1 MLEENDMKTIQDI
14 SNRKIGIFKNGY
26 TKQFWQKLVKLQ
38 NLYPIFVDF
47 DTYDSLETALKNKE
61 IDAMATLMKH
71 PNKYIMKLS
80 YDVKMKIIPWSVSD
94 SYVVDLLTHQFVGL
108 KSTTIQLK
116 NYRYTD
122 FVTEFTTLGLSLSLF
137 AKKSLPVHIVEDIT
151 SVVFNPRGVIRSLAL
166 GGSSYIPYHP
176 GTLAWLKKKGYV
188 STTTNVEEHPACV
201 LMAGKGECDGSAK
214 TYAINHYDNTIAW
227 RNPQNIDQSAVSFL
241 KHTASGIHH
250 PVYGND
256 YKKVLDQGYMCF
268 EDMMKRTKKTC
279 EDAGMTW
286 DMPCFKNDQCPFFQA
301 NTNYP
306 NTFGKCVSGFCEMP
320 LGVKS
325 KGYRKYDTS
334 TKPICH
340 NCDYDDP
347 FCCTKTGLMASPDYR
362 I

>member
-1 MLEENDMKTIQDI
+1 MQ
-14 SNRKIGIFKNGY
+14 
-26 TKQFWQKLVKLQ
+26 LQ

-71 PNKYIMKLS
+71 PNEYIMKLS

-151 SVVFNPRGVIRSLAL
+151 SVVFQSKRSDSFISI
-166 GGSSYIPYHP
+166 GWFIIYSISSWY
-176 GTLAWLKKKGYV
+176 TSTWLKKKGYV

-227 RNPQNIDQSAVSFL
+227 RNPQNIDQSMCHFSNIPLVVYITQFMVMIIKKYLTKVICVL
-241 KHTASGIHH
+241 KI
-250 PVYGND
+250 
-256 YKKVLDQGYMCF
+256 
-268 EDMMKRTKKTC
+268 
-279 EDAGMTW
+279 
-286 DMPCFKNDQCPFFQA
+286 
-301 NTNYP
+301 
-306 NTFGKCVSGFCEMP
+306 
-320 LGVKS
+320 
-325 KGYRKYDTS
+325 
-334 TKPICH
+334 
-340 NCDYDDP
+340 
-347 FCCTKTGLMASPDYR
+347 
-362 I
+362 